1 MQLSRGS
8 GDSTVMLLFLPKGN
22 FSSHGT
28 ARGRPCGLPGQV
40 GTGYTGV
47 PRAEPTHRGWSCP
60 GDPAPHEAHQQLLW
74 GSPLSPCIPKSYPYP
89 TLAVWCHGA
98 RPSHAASARPL
109 WGSPSPP
116 STTRGSA
123 VQRLPV
129 TRPRAPRNAGTR
141 QQGRAGAWA
150 EQGCAGSA
158 ARVGHEVCSAPWDQH
173 RAPQPPAVP
182 GASHTPT
189 LVSAEMNVGVAYR
202 EP

>member
-22 FSSHGT
+22 FSVPWDGAGPTLWAAGAGGDRVHG
-28 ARGRPCGLPGQV
+28 C
-40 GTGYTGV
+40 TGV
-47 PRAEPTHRGWSCP
+47 PMAEPTHRGWSCP

-74 GSPLSPCIPKSYPYP
+74 GSPLSPCIPKSYPHP

-141 QQGRAGAWA
+141 QQGQAGAGA
-150 EQGCAGSA
+150 AQGCAGSA

-173 RAPQPPAVP
+173 
-182 GASHTPT
+182 
-189 LVSAEMNVGVAYR
+189 
-202 EP
+202 